1 MSIGSSIAPPIAP
14 LEEVAAPRK
23 LKEPGRFTLGSLP
36 LNIAMILLTALWLI
50 PTLGLFI
57 SSFRPRFLINTTGWW
72 TALVPPFHFTLANYR
87 EVLDTYSLGT
97 AFINSLTIAIPATVI
112 PIAIAAFAAYAFSWM
127 KFPGRNFLFLTLIGL
142 LAVPLQVTMIPVLQ
156 LFTKA
161 GLTGTFLAVWLAHT
175 GYGLPFAIY
184 LLRNFIGALPADL
197 FESASIDGAGPLT
210 VFFRLVLPLSVPALA
225 SLAIFQFL
233 WTWNDLLVALVYLG
247 GSPDVAPLTVSVAN
261 LVSSLGQGYELLTAA
276 AFLSTAL
283 PLIVFLSLQ
292 RYFVRGMT
300 AGAVKG

>member
-1 MSIGSSIAPPIAP
+1 MAVGAPVTA
-14 LEEVAAPRK
+14 EVAAAAARPPRV
-23 LKEPGRFTLGSLP
+23 ETQRRRIDLGTLP
-36 LNIAMILLTALWLI
+36 LNLALIVLTAVWII
-50 PTLGLFI
+50 PTLALFV

-72 TALVPPFHFTLANYR
+72 HALVPPFQFTLDNYR
-87 EVLDTYSLGT
+87 EVLDTYSIGT

-127 KFPGRNFLFLTLIGL
+127 RFPFRNSLFLLLVGL
-142 LAVPLQVTMIPVLQ
+142 LAVPLQVTLIPVLQ
-156 LFTKA
+156 LFTST
-161 GLTGTFLAVWLAHT
+161 GLTGSFLAVWLAHT

-184 LLRNFIGALPADL
+184 LLRNFIGALPSDL
-197 FESASIDGAGPLT
+197 FESAEIDGAGPVT
-210 VFFRLVLPLSVPALA
+210 AFFRLVLPLSVPALA

-247 GSPDVAPLTVSVAN
+247 GSPDVAPLTVNVSN

-276 AFLSTAL
+276 AFVSMAL
-283 PLIVFLSLQ
+283 PLVVFLALQ
-292 RYFVRGMT
+292 RYFVRGIT